1 MMTPLAM
8 TEEVFMQRSAEMR
21 SKSYVAR
28 WKNGEPLLID
38 GSPAESDS
46 LMELRQVVNR
56 YLKLTQ
62 RNWEEVE
69 LFRIGKKS
77 TYKFNR

>member
-1 MMTPLAM
+1 MTQEAQKPP
-8 TEEVFMQRSAEMR
+8 
-21 SKSYVAR
+21 KYIAR

>member
-1 MMTPLAM
+1 MNCMYIFCLIKIKIMP
-8 TEEVFMQRSAEMR
+8 
-21 SKSYVAR
+21 KYIAR
-28 WKNGEPLLID
+28 WKNKNGEPLLID

>member
-1 MMTPLAM
+1 MAKQNKIMP
-8 TEEVFMQRSAEMR
+8 
-21 SKSYVAR
+21 KYIAR
-28 WKNGEPLLID
+28 WKNGEPLMID

-46 LMELRQVVNR
+46 LMELRHEVNR

-62 RNWEEVE
+62 RNWEDVE

>member
-1 MMTPLAM
+1 M
-8 TEEVFMQRSAEMR
+8 TEVIFIPRSAKMR

-28 WKNGEPLLID
+28 WKNGEPLMID
-38 GSPAESDS
+38 GLPAESDS

>member
-1 MMTPLAM
+1 M
-8 TEEVFMQRSAEMR
+8 
-21 SKSYVAR
+21 
-28 WKNGEPLLID
+28 ID
-38 GSPAESDS
+38 GLPAESDS